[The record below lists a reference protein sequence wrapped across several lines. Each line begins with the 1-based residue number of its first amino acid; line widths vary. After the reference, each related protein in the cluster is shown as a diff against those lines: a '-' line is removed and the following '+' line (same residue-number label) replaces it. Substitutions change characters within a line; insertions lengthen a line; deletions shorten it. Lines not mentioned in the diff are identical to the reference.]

1 MFDPSVR
8 KIYISMTPTEFRLS
22 MHLNL
27 QFAIFGSVLTVG
39 AMVGAVTSGRL
50 ADFLGRKMVKSLRC
64 QLRPIFLVLLMIAV
78 TYPLFWL
85 VLDHADISYYLYIR
99 LALHTSGQ
107 GLFVVDDYRSYV
119 SSPLPVFVTVKYP
132 ECTERYH
139 ALLWENLAGFQHWSS
154 FLCGKH
160 LLNY

>member
-1 MFDPSVR
+1 
-8 KIYISMTPTEFRLS
+8 MTPTEFRLS

-78 TYPLFWL
+78 TYPLF
-85 VLDHADISYYLYIR
+85 
-99 LALHTSGQ
+99 
-107 GLFVVDDYRSYV
+107 
-119 SSPLPVFVTVKYP
+119 
-132 ECTERYH
+132 
-139 ALLWENLAGFQHWSS
+139 
-154 FLCGKH
+154 
-160 LLNY
+160 